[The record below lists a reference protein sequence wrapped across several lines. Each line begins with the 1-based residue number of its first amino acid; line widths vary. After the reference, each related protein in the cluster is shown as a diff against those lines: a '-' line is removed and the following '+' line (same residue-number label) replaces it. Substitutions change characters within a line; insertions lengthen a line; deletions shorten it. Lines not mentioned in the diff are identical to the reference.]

1 MLSFQGLIFIVVAR
15 VYYIIQKLWDNE
27 INSYLIFTMEALI
40 VMKEIIIENFL
51 ILNSFSRLILLGDLK
66 TVRTSEKW

>member
-51 ILNSFSRLILLGDLK
+51 IVKSFSRLILLADRK

>member
-15 VYYIIQKLWDNE
+15 VYYVIQKLWDNE

-51 ILNSFSRLILLGDLK
+51 VVNSFSILILLADLK

>member
-51 ILNSFSRLILLGDLK
+51 IVNSFSILILLADLK

>member
-51 ILNSFSRLILLGDLK
+51 VVNSFSILILLADLK

>member
-51 ILNSFSRLILLGDLK
+51 IVNSFSRLILLADIK

>member
-1 MLSFQGLIFIVVAR
+1 MLSFQGLVFVVVAR

-51 ILNSFSRLILLGDLK
+51 IVNSFSILILLADLK

>member
-1 MLSFQGLIFIVVAR
+1 MLSFQGLVFVVVAR

-51 ILNSFSRLILLGDLK
+51 VVNSFSILILLADLK

>member
-51 ILNSFSRLILLGDLK
+51 IVNSFSRLILLADLK

>member
-51 ILNSFSRLILLGDLK
+51 IVKSFSRLILLADLK